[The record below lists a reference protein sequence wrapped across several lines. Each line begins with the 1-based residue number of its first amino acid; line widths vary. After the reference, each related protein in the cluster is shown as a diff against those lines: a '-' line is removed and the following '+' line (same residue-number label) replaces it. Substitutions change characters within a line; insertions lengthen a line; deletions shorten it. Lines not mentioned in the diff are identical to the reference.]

1 MSAAIPLRLM
11 LAQHAT
17 TAALTEGR
25 LDTAP
30 LAIEH
35 LTADPIHK
43 VFAPMVRE
51 QKYDACELAIVTAIQ
66 AVANGNPVIALPV
79 TVAARLQHKCIVFN
93 AERGTIRPADLA
105 GRRVGVRAYT
115 QTTGAWV
122 RAILERE
129 YGVASSAV
137 NWVTTEEAHV
147 EGYHPPAN
155 VSLTD
160 TGKNLLQL
168 LKDGDVDAAIFGNDL
183 PKEDWAKP
191 VIPAPDETARARFAA
206 DGIVQINHIVVVAE
220 DFARQHPE
228 AVRKLMALFVAAKA
242 AAPFAEGELDLFP
255 VGFEA
260 IRPSI
265 DVLLKSALHQGL
277 IGKAMTAEEFFAGS
291 LALL

>member
-1 MSAAIPLRLM
+1 M
-11 LAQHAT
+11 LAQHDT

-30 LAIEH
+30 LALEH

-66 AVANGNPVIALPV
+66 AVANGNPIIPLPV

-93 AERGTIRPADLA
+93 AARGTIRPADLA
-105 GRRVGVRAYT
+105 GRRVGVRSYT

-122 RAILERE
+122 RTILERE
-129 YGVASSAV
+129 YRVASSAV
-137 NWVTTEEAHV
+137 NWITTEQAHI

-160 TGKNLLQL
+160 SGKSLLQL

-183 PKEDWAKP
+183 PKEDWVRP
-191 VIPAPDETARARFAA
+191 VIPAPDEAARARFAA
-206 DGIVQINHIVVVAE
+206 DGIVQINHIVVVAQ

-228 AVRKLMALFVAAKA
+228 SVKKLMALLVAAKGTVA
-242 AAPFAEGELDLFP
+242 LAEGEPDLFP

-277 IGKAMTAEEFFAGS
+277 ITRPMTAQEFFAGS

>member
-11 LAQHAT
+11 LAKHAT
-17 TAALTEGR
+17 TTALTDGR

-30 LAIEH
+30 LVLEH

-66 AVANGNPVIALPV
+66 AVASGNPIVPLPV
-79 TVAARLQHKCIVFN
+79 TVAARLQHKCIIFN
-93 AERGTIRPADLA
+93 ANRGTVRPADLA
-105 GRRVGVRAYT
+105 GQRVGVRAYT

-129 YGVASSAV
+129 YGVLSSAV

-147 EGYHPPAN
+147 AGYHPPAN
-155 VSLTD
+155 VTMTD
-160 TGKNLLQL
+160 TGKNLLKL
-168 LKDGDVDAAIFGNDL
+168 LEDGDIDAAIFGNDL
-183 PKEDWAKP
+183 PKEDWVQP
-191 VIPAPDETARARFAA
+191 VIPAPDEAARARFAA
-206 DGIVQINHIVVVAE
+206 DGIVQINHLVVVAQ
-220 DFARQHPE
+220 DFVRQHPE
-228 AVRKLMALFVAAKA
+228 AVRKLMALFVASKEATR
-242 AAPFAEGELDLFP
+242 FAEGELDLFP

-277 IGKAMTAEEFFAGS
+277 ISKAMTAEEFFADS